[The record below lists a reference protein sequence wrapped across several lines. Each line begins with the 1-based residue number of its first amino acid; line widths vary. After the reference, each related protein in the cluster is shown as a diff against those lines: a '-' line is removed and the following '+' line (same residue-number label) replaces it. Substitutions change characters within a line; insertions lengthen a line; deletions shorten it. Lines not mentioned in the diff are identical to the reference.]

1 MQRKEDRMADDVTI
15 SDKIMLL
22 KGIEIFESLSVS
34 ELAAIASVVEEI
46 DCTPGEVII
55 QEGTVGDTMYLVVK
69 GEVSVI
75 KDLGEINE
83 IEIDRIKAG
92 DYFGEMALFE
102 DAVRSVSI
110 RIEEACRF
118 MVLHKQEF
126 KELVREYPQIAL
138 EICKVLSGRI
148 RNLHTKIEK
157 REFCNA
163 EI

>member
-110 RIEEACRF
+110 RIEETCRF

-138 EICKVLSGRI
+138 EICKVLSSRI
-148 RNLHTKIEK
+148 RNLHRKIEK
-157 REFCNA
+157 REFCNP

>member
-1 MQRKEDRMADDVTI
+1 MADEVTI

-22 KGIEIFESLSVS
+22 RGIEIFESLSVS

-46 DCTPGEVII
+46 DCTPGEIII
-55 QEGTVGDTMYLVVK
+55 QEGSVGDTMYLVVK

-75 KDLGEINE
+75 KDLDGINE
-83 IEIDRIKAG
+83 IEIDRINAG

-110 RIEEACRF
+110 RTEEACRF

-138 EICKVLSGRI
+138 EICKVLSNRI
-148 RNLHTKIEK
+148 RTLHTKIEK
-157 REFCNA
+157 HECSNTG
-163 EI
+163 I

>member
-1 MQRKEDRMADDVTI
+1 MTDETTI
-15 SDKIMLL
+15 SEKIMLL

-46 DCTPGEVII
+46 DYPAGEII
-55 QEGTVGDTMYLVVK
+55 ITEGSSGDTLYLIIK

-75 KDLGEINE
+75 KDLGKINE
-83 IEIDRIKAG
+83 VEIDRMTAG

-102 DAVRSVSI
+102 DTVRSASI
-110 RIEEACRF
+110 RTEKSSAL

-126 KELVREYPQIAL
+126 KEIVREYPQIAL

-148 RNLHTKIEK
+148 RKLHQKIEA
-157 REFCNA
+157 RNFCKQDV
-163 EI
+163 

>member
-1 MQRKEDRMADDVTI
+1 MADEVTI

-22 KGIEIFESLSVS
+22 RGIEIFESLSVS

-46 DCTPGEVII
+46 DCKPGEIII

-110 RIEEACRF
+110 RIEEVCRF

-157 REFCNA
+157 REHSNT
-163 EI
+163 EL